1 MDSPFA
7 RASAATEPDL
17 ASRDPQIKQ
26 GDGINKLSD
35 GPPPANGPR
44 ASAQF
49 AGLTTLIALSDHSQH
64 SPEVLGTVPF
74 PKLASSSAGT
84 TAAAADPAVGT
95 FSTSSALYQPARPA
109 TGRRRRVRTEAVMNQ
124 RQRKQYWALYVLW
137 LLFSV
142 YFWQWWAS
150 PSHAGSLSLFIVLS
164 VAWFYGT
171 TLLPTF
177 YLFYLGCMRR
187 PVPMSARRAEELGV
201 VNRVA
206 VITLTVPGS
215 ESVEI
220 VRRQVAAM
228 KAIRYPH
235 DCWILVDKEHS
246 PEIKRLARQLGVFYF
261 SRHDADAWGKAR
273 VAHWNAATP
282 PFQAKTKAGN
292 VNSWLE
298 AYSHRYTHF
307 TQFDIDHHPRPSYL
321 DSVLGYFEDPN
332 VAWVQAPSVYSN
344 HEYWTARGSSEQEV
358 VLQGPLQ
365 MGFFGFSRTPFII
378 GSHCTYDTQA
388 ICNIGGFQPTRAEDH
403 LDTVCLAAEG
413 YEGVYFPEII
423 ATGDGPENF
432 EIYLGQQFAW
442 AFSMI
447 QVLFKYT
454 PRLLHRYTL
463 RQALQFLFAQTWY
476 TLWSAS
482 MLIVF
487 MSPLM
492 SLVLNRPISSV
503 SIWTFFAHS
512 IPAGLLGTAVWWWSR
527 SWHQPRV
534 KLSWRGIVL
543 HMARWVIVLS
553 ALAQVILGV
562 KKPYMITAKG
572 VGSSEQRPMRL
583 ASLVPYISL
592 ILLSLGACWL
602 YMAIYHSGNCQGYMF
617 FAIQESA
624 LFWLLLIVILV
635 QDIRALHISVRR
647 YVRLRAT
654 PSLMAML
661 TAVLLIV
668 TAFASYGLI
677 LQAWSKGV
685 SWPSL

>member
-1 MDSPFA
+1 MDSPSA
-7 RASAATEPDL
+7 RASAATDADL
-17 ASRDPQIKQ
+17 TSRETQIEQ
-26 GDGINKLSD
+26 DNGVSRPSD

-44 ASAQF
+44 ASAQI
-49 AGLTTLIALSDHSQH
+49 AGLTTLIALSDDSQQ

-74 PKLASSSAGT
+74 PKLRSSSAGT
-84 TAAAADPAVGT
+84 KAATVDPSAGI
-95 FSTSSALYQPARPA
+95 SSSALYQPTRPVG
-109 TGRRRRVRTEAVMNQ
+109 GRRRRVRTEAVMNP
-124 RQRKQYWALYVLW
+124 RQRRQYWALYILW
-137 LLFSV
+137 LLFSI
-142 YFWQWWAS
+142 YFWQWWAL
-150 PSHAGSLSLFIVLS
+150 PSHAGSWGLFIVLS
-164 VAWFYGT
+164 VAWFYST

-187 PVPMSARRAEELGV
+187 PATMSARRAEELGV
-201 VNRVA
+201 VSRVA

-215 ESVEI
+215 ESLEI
-220 VRRQVAAM
+220 VRTQVAAM

-261 SRHDADAWGKAR
+261 SRHDTDAWGEAK
-273 VAHWNAATP
+273 VAHWNAPKP

-307 TQFDIDHHPRPSYL
+307 VQFDIDHHPLPNYL
-321 DSVLGYFEDPN
+321 DSTLGYFEDPK
-332 VAWVQAPSVYSN
+332 VAWVQAPSVYGN

-403 LDTVCLAAEG
+403 LDTVFLAAEG
-413 YEGVYFPEII
+413 YEGVYVPEII

-454 PRLLHRYTL
+454 PRRLHRYTL

-476 TLWSAS
+476 TLWSVS

-487 MSPLM
+487 MAPLM
-492 SLVLNRPISSV
+492 SLALNRPISNV
-503 SIWTFFAHS
+503 SIWAFFAHS
-512 IPAGLLGTAVWWWSR
+512 IPAGFLGTAVWWWSR
-527 SWHQPRV
+527 SWHKPRV
-534 KLSWRGIVL
+534 KLSWRGVVL
-543 HMARWVIVLS
+543 QMARWVIVLS

-572 VGSSEQRPMRL
+572 VKSSGQRPMRL
-583 ASLVPYISL
+583 ASLTPYVAL
-592 ILLSLGACWL
+592 ILLSLGTCWF
-602 YMAIYHSGNCQGYMF
+602 YMAVYHSGNCQGYMF

-624 LFWLLLIVILV
+624 LFWLMLIVILV
-635 QDIRALHISVRR
+635 QDLRALHISIGE
-647 YVRLRAT
+647 YLRLRAT
-654 PSLMAML
+654 PSVVAML
-661 TAVLLIV
+661 TAVLLLA
-668 TAFASYGLI
+668 TTFASYGLI

-685 SWPSL
+685 TWPSL